1 MDAQPGS
8 EDRAD
13 GPMNERHPPTSHRSG
28 KRFDEIADAARR
40 VIMRDGLEAT
50 TLREIS
56 REGGFTTG
64 VLTHYFPDK
73 QALIAGTF
81 AAISRDWIA
90 NARRAMR
97 SAQTGP
103 ELIAAFVSVAIP
115 AEPERRA
122 EWRLW
127 AEMWSYAGRFRA
139 FEDELDA
146 TNAKWEAEI
155 RAMLRRLEDDGLLPP
170 DLDPAVQ
177 ARVLARLVDGLG
189 LRAWLTDG
197 WEAARGLLIGHLAS
211 LGLPAP
217 VVAELSRPGAPAPG

>member
-1 MDAQPGS
+1 VDVQPGS

-13 GPMNERHPPTSHRSG
+13 GPMNESHRPTNHRTG

-40 VIMRDGLEAT
+40 VIIRDGLEAT

-81 AAISRDWIA
+81 AATSRDWIA
-90 NARRAMR
+90 NARRALH

-115 AEPERRA
+115 AEPERQG

-127 AEMWSYAGRFRA
+127 AEMWSYAGRFRE
-139 FEDELDA
+139 FEGELDA

-155 RAMLRRLEDDGLLPP
+155 DAMLRRLGDDGLLPA
-170 DLDPAVQ
+170 DLDPEVQ

-189 LRAWLTDG
+189 LRAWLTGG
-197 WEAARGLLIGHLAS
+197 WEDARGLLIGHLAS
-211 LGLPAP
+211 LGLPP
-217 VVAELSRPGAPAPG
+217 PLVAELSRHGSTGV